1 MSGKRQAR
9 QASLVVNAG
18 DVSYLAHQLAT
29 FKNCTQ
35 LLFLIK
41 NKISEKEILCDE
53 RCLSDSTTHR
63 SQPDILKVI

>member
-1 MSGKRQAR
+1 MAGHRQAT
-9 QASLVVNAG
+9 QKALLVNAG
-18 DVSYLAHQLAT
+18 DINPAQELAT

-41 NKISEKEILCDE
+41 NKISEKEILRVE
-53 RCLSDSTTHR
+53 RCLSDSTAHH